1 MRYFMLAVV
10 AAAAAVLTGCAPAV
24 SIHPM
29 YTAQDL
35 AADAALEGKWAD
47 DDSGEVWQIA
57 KAGANLADGY
67 DVTVFHPGD
76 SPSTES
82 FNIHVLRLQGMEP
95 GMEFADA
102 ISKGDPGLGI
112 VGHVIV
118 KIQVQGDELR
128 VALMNDAWLKT
139 MVEARL
145 APPSVTDQESGR
157 IILTASTAAL
167 QQFLTQHAAD
177 TGVWDEDGGLHR
189 MH

>member
-10 AAAAAVLTGCAPAV
+10 AAAAVLTGCAPAV

-35 AADAALEGKWAD
+35 VADAALEGKWAD

-82 FNIHVLRLQGMEP
+82 FHIHVLRLQGMEP

-102 ISKGDPGLGI
+102 VSKGDPGLGI

-118 KIQVQGDELR
+118 KIHVQGDELR
-128 VALMNDAWLKT
+128 VALMSDAWLKT
-139 MVEARL
+139 MVEAGL
-145 APPSVTDQESGR
+145 APQPVTDQESGR
-157 IILTASTAAL
+157 IILTGSTGEL
-167 QQFLTQHAAD
+167 RQFLAQHAAD
-177 TGVWDEDGGLHR
+177 AGVWDEDGGLHR
-189 MH
+189 VH